1 MVSDRDIAAKIRE
14 AAPGGTLA
22 DVLAAW
28 DLVRARLDS
37 RDDSDTARAF
47 REVLDRYRATPPS
60 DRAAANPDDP
70 QIYAKAEWILRHLDL
85 AKDSATQL
93 LWLRNE
99 LTMVIAAARRD
110 EREKWA
116 IDEGPYSDKKRADK
130 IARILGCIPSNPDW
144 NSYIRDIIC
153 ELRGVRADADAKVEE
168 LEAAARKA
176 IPLLKRYRDM
186 VTPDTATAGA
196 IPEDVLATE
205 VIDALAA
212 LVNPPK
218 PEEVEK

>member
-14 AAPGGTLA
+14 AAPGNTLA

-70 QIYAKAEWILRHLDL
+70 QIYAKAEWIFRHLDL

-99 LTMVIAAARRD
+99 LTMVIAAARAPL
-110 EREKWA
+110 E
-116 IDEGPYSDKKRADK
+116 
-130 IARILGCIPSNPDW
+130 
-144 NSYIRDIIC
+144 
-153 ELRGVRADADAKVEE
+153 AKVEALEDE
-168 LEAAARKA
+168 LKKWHEIGRRAKRNLDAPFTAENPVQILVDAA
-176 IPLLKRYRDM
+176 
-186 VTPDTATAGA
+186 
-196 IPEDVLATE
+196 
-205 VIDALAA
+205 ALAA

-218 PEEVEK
+218 AEEVEK